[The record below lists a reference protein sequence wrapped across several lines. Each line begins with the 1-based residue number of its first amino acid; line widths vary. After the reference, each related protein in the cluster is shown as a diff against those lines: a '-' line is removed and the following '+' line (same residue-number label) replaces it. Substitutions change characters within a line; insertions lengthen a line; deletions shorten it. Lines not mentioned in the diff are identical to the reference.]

1 MEYIVYSNQSH
12 EVKGPASKDIWLTM
26 FCLCSAVAETA
37 EVILLKTLI
46 LQVIC
51 LYQKTVPHLVSQ
63 CKFDFSKLLK
73 GDAFF

>member
-1 MEYIVYSNQSH
+1 MVVFFISAVKQRENQSKS
-12 EVKGPASKDIWLTM
+12 VSLVLYLAPAT
-26 FCLCSAVAETA
+26 AAETD

-51 LYQKTVPHLVSQ
+51 LYQKVVPHLVNQ

-73 GDAFF
+73 GNVPSVE